1 MRILLVEDEPEMA
14 QALRTSLQR
23 HGILADISPNLL
35 EAGEAL
41 RQNVH
46 DLLLLDRQLPDGD
59 GAILIQL
66 ARRWQPDL
74 PIIMLTGQ
82 GSLEDRIDGL
92 DLGADDYLVKPFAVE
107 ELLARIRAISRRPS
121 QLALPTATVGNL
133 LFNFSTHEAFVDG
146 ALLPLPRRQLLA
158 LEALFLRHG
167 RTVRREVLQES
178 VYDFNDEIQSN
189 ALDAHV
195 SKLRRA
201 LNDAGARA
209 DIHVIR
215 GIGYL
220 LKERINEREE

>member
-14 QALRTSLQR
+14 QALRAALQR
-23 HGILADISPNLL
+23 HGLLADIAPNL
-35 EAGEAL
+35 AQAQEAL
-41 RQNVH
+41 RHGVH

-59 GAILIQL
+59 GASLIPQ
-66 ARRWQPDL
+66 ARKAQADL
-74 PIIMLTGQ
+74 PVIMLTAR
-82 GSLEDRIDGL
+82 GSLADRVGGL

-107 ELLARIRAISRRPS
+107 ELLARIRAIQRRPS
-121 QLALPTATVGNL
+121 QLSLPSASVGNL
-133 LFNFSTHEAFVDG
+133 RFDFAAHEAFVDDV
-146 ALLPLPRRQLLA
+146 ALRLPRRQSLV
-158 LEALFLRHG
+158 LEALCLRHG

-178 VYDFNDEIQSN
+178 VYDFEDAIQSN

-201 LNDAGARA
+201 LAEADARV

-220 LKERINEREE
+220 LRERADG